1 MLIFV
6 FALIGVF
13 KRISVEIREKKR
25 KEIYKSIQNN
35 LKEKKNMANPI
46 ENIDLNYTS
55 DNHYC
60 DDDDETN
67 VESDAVHYP
76 KLFDTTGKPIV
87 QQTNNALMHQLQQQP
102 PQQSPS
108 SQSTTKSCV
117 LQQTTVSVHRN
128 GHSRNPSSINGITIA
143 TQVIQPPPNK
153 PDAIQ
158 SLLKLIR
165 FRSDYEECDDEK
177 SENRQICGIREA
189 RLISK
194 WKPRCLICRR
204 RQKRKK
210 KKIFLC

>member
-1 MLIFV
+1 
-6 FALIGVF
+6 
-13 KRISVEIREKKR
+13 
-25 KEIYKSIQNN
+25 
-35 LKEKKNMANPI
+35 MAKPI

-60 DDDDETN
+60 DDDDVDN
-67 VESDAVHYP
+67 VESDVVHYP
-76 KLFDTTGKPIV
+76 KLIDTTVKPIV
-87 QQTNNALMHQLQQQP
+87 QQTNNALMQQQQHQQQP
-102 PQQSPS
+102 PPQQQQPPS
-108 SQSTTKSCV
+108 SHQSTTKSCV

-177 SENRQICGIREA
+177 SQNRQICGIREA

-194 WKPRCLICRR
+194 WKPRCSICRR
-204 RQKRKK
+204 RQKQ
-210 KKIFLC
+210 IFFFSICFI

>member
-1 MLIFV
+1 
-6 FALIGVF
+6 
-13 KRISVEIREKKR
+13 
-25 KEIYKSIQNN
+25 
-35 LKEKKNMANPI
+35 MAKPI
-46 ENIDLNYTS
+46 ENIDLNNTS

-60 DDDDETN
+60 DDDDDDVDN
-67 VESDAVHYP
+67 VESDVVHYP
-76 KLFDTTGKPIV
+76 KLVDTTVKPIV
-87 QQTNNALMHQLQQQP
+87 QQMNNASMHQQQP
-102 PQQSPS
+102 PQQLPS

-177 SENRQICGIREA
+177 SQNRQICGIREA

-194 WKPRCLICRR
+194 WKPTGSIYRR
-204 RQKRKK
+204 
-210 KKIFLC
+210 